1 MLDQMLKSLM
11 FLNSNRIFFQVL
23 STVLI
28 DVPLFNYL
36 TREYVYS
43 DSLAQV
49 QRKLRLR
56 GVEVKEIVELLV
68 LEVPAFT
75 NDYQIFR
82 NTISLYSL
90 VNANSRA
97 PWHVNSRHLSELWKM

>member
-1 MLDQMLKSLM
+1 M
-11 FLNSNRIFFQVL
+11 FLNSNRIFLQVL

-43 DSLAQV
+43 GSLAQV

-82 NTISLYSL
+82 NTILLYSL

-97 PWHVNSRHLSELWKM
+97 PWHVNSRHLR